1 MDTSKT
7 NDHLIL
13 IEGRSATGKSASFMN
28 LSNPERVA
36 YINCENGKKLPFNSK
51 FAQVTVTDPHQ
62 VPSAIAE
69 LQGNPNYDVIVI
81 DSLSF
86 LMQMYEQ
93 QRVVTAEPKNLM
105 KSWQDYGSF
114 FVSLMQQYVAA
125 SDKAIIFT
133 CHVDDKYNESEM
145 ITETKAAIKGF
156 AGKVGAEAYFS
167 CVLMARR
174 MKVKDLEKYEE
185 GNSLLTITDRERALG
200 FKYVFQTQHTT
211 ETIYEKM
218 RSPIGMWSD
227 QETFIDN
234 DTNLVLERLRKYYS

>member
-1 MDTSKT
+1 
-7 NDHLIL
+7 
-13 IEGRSATGKSASFMN
+13 
-28 LSNPERVA
+28 
-36 YINCENGKKLPFNSK
+36 
-51 FAQVTVTDPHQ
+51 
-62 VPSAIAE
+62 
-69 LQGNPNYDVIVI
+69 
-81 DSLSF
+81 
-86 LMQMYEQ
+86 MYEQ